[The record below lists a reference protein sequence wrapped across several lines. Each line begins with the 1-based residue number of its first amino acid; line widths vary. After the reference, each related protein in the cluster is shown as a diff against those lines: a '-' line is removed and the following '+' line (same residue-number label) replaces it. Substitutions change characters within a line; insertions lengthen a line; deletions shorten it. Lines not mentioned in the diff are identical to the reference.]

1 MKAFKNT
8 LQKGSVRYVVFKEK
22 DTFFAV
28 ALEFNVVVEGASQIE
43 AIVLLNEAIAGYLGS
58 ARKFKLRPH
67 VLNQTVDA
75 EYEKMWQE
83 SNKVYGQAAN
93 QLVRKRVARSTK
105 SPYVLSSGQFNL
117 AFA

>member
-22 DTFFAV
+22 DAFFGV
-28 ALEFNVVVEGASQIE
+28 ALEFNVIVEAASQIE
-43 AIVLLNEAIAGYLGS
+43 AIVLLNEAIQGYLES
-58 ARKFKLRPH
+58 SRKFKLRSH
-67 VLNQTVDA
+67 VLNQAIDA
-75 EYEKMWQE
+75 EYEQMWQ
-83 SNKVYGQAAN
+83 KVQERGTKGA
-93 QLVRKRVARSTK
+93 STRTTR

>member
-67 VLNQTVDA
+67 VLNQAVDS
-75 EYEKMWQE
+75 EYEKMWQDAQK
-83 SNKVYGQAAN
+83 SDV
-93 QLVRKRVARSTK
+93 KRSATRSTK

>member
-8 LQKGSVRYVVFKEK
+8 LQKGSVRYVIFKEK
-22 DTFFAV
+22 DTFFGV
-28 ALEFNVVVEGASQIE
+28 ALEFNVVVEAASQIE
-43 AIVLLNEAIAGYLGS
+43 AIVLLNEAIVGYLGS

-67 VLNQTVDA
+67 VLNQIVDS
-75 EYEKMWQE
+75 EYEKMWQYAQK
-83 SNKVYGQAAN
+83 SDA
-93 QLVRKRVARSTK
+93 KRSAVRSTK

>member
-75 EYEKMWQE
+75 EYEKMWQDSQKGVE
-83 SNKVYGQAAN
+83 A
-93 QLVRKRVARSTK
+93 KRVAQSTK

>member
-22 DTFFAV
+22 DTFFGV
-28 ALEFNVVVEGASQIE
+28 ALEFNVVVEAASQIE
-43 AIVLLNEAIAGYLGS
+43 AIVLLNEAVQGYLES
-58 ARKFKLRPH
+58 ARKFKLRPQ
-67 VLNQTVDA
+67 VLNQIVDS

-83 SNKVYGQAAN
+83 TQREGVS
-93 QLVRKRVARSTK
+93 KRATRSTK

>member
-22 DTFFAV
+22 DIFFGV
-28 ALEFNVVVEGASQIE
+28 ALEFNVVVEAASQIE
-43 AIVLLNEAIAGYLGS
+43 AIVLLNEAVQGYLES

-67 VLNQTVDA
+67 VLNQA
-75 EYEKMWQE
+75 IESEYEQMWQ
-83 SNKVYGQAAN
+83 
-93 QLVRKRVARSTK
+93 VAQGNDVKKGATRATK

>member
-1 MKAFKNT
+1 MKLFKNT

-22 DTFFAV
+22 DAFFAV

-67 VLNQTVDA
+67 VLNQTIDS
-75 EYEKMWQE
+75 EYEKMWQDAQR
-83 SNKVYGQAAN
+83 SDV
-93 QLVRKRVARSTK
+93 KRNTIRSTK

>member
-8 LQKGSVRYVVFKEK
+8 LQKGSVRYVVFKER
-22 DTFFAV
+22 DVFFGV
-28 ALEFNVVVEGASQIE
+28 ALEFNVIVEAASQIE
-43 AIVLLNEAIAGYLGS
+43 AIVLLNEAVQGYLES

-67 VLNQTVDA
+67 VLNQA
-75 EYEKMWQE
+75 IEPEYEQMWQ
-83 SNKVYGQAAN
+83 SVQG
-93 QLVRKRVARSTK
+93 VGKRVARATK

>member
-22 DTFFAV
+22 DTYFGV

-43 AIVLLNEAIAGYLGS
+43 AIVLLNEAVQGYLES
-58 ARKFKLRPH
+58 ARKSKLRPQ
-67 VLNQTVDA
+67 VLNQSIES
-75 EYEKMWQE
+75 EYEKMWQVAQGNE
-83 SNKVYGQAAN
+83 TK
-93 QLVRKRVARSTK
+93 KRTTRLTK